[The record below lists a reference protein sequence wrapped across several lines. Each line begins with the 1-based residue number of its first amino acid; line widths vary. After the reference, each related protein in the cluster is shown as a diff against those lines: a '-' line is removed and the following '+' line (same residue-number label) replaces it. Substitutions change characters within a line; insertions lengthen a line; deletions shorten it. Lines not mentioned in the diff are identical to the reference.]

1 MADNQLF
8 SGGRSVGTHS
18 IKAEVRFV
26 DNSKN
31 VEAQMSANIS
41 RALDALGVEA
51 VGMIVK
57 QMEKGYG
64 KPIRLTGNLMRDVQY
79 HASINNK
86 EVAVGNTLSYAPF
99 VHDGTQK
106 MHKREYITDALTR
119 TANKQRLKQVA
130 SAYLSDGFEE

>member
-8 SGGRSVGTHS
+8 FGGRSVGAHS
-18 IKAEVRFV
+18 VKAEVTFV

-31 VEAQMSANIS
+31 VEAQMSSNIS

-99 VHDGTQK
+99 VHDGTIK
-106 MHKREYITDALTR
+106 MRKREYITDALTR
-119 TANKQRLKQVA
+119 SDNKQRLKQVA
-130 SAYLSDGFEE
+130 SVYLSKGFEK